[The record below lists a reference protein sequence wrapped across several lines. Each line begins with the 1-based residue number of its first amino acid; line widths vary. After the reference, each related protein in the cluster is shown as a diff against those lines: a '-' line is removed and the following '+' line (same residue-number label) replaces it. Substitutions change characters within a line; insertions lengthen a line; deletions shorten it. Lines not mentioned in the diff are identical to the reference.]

1 MAKKY
6 ISDLELFKFC
16 IWRNSTF
23 RNDSSANSLK
33 GIIKSY
39 FNIYGREAKA
49 IINRLIHLGYAKYT
63 DDDDI
68 KIIV

>member
-16 IWRNSTF
+16 IWRNRMF
-23 RNDSSANSLK
+23 RNDSSVYSLK
-33 GIIKSY
+33 GIIMSY
-39 FNIYGREAKA
+39 FNICGRDART
-49 IINRLIHLGYAKYT
+49 IIKRLIHLGYAEYT